1 MNRSRN
7 VSSEPATI
15 PPAGVLSLPSRPVTP
30 QVAVA
35 RRMLFAFGLL
45 VASAVIVYL
54 GRDGY
59 RDVAH
64 PGQPLSLLA
73 SVYYATVTLS
83 TTGFGDVVPTT
94 DATRLVNIVL
104 ITPIRVIFLI
114 LLVGTT
120 LEVLTERTR
129 RNFRAA
135 RWRSKVTGHAV
146 VIGYGTKGRSVVT
159 TLEQAGLSRES
170 IVVVDA
176 APEVISEANVAGLVA
191 ITGDATRREVLLRAK
206 ADSAAQVVIA
216 VNRDDS
222 AILIAL
228 TARQLSPSATIVA
241 AVREEE
247 NEALLR
253 QSGADQVIVS
263 SATAGRLLGIS
274 TVRPAAGQVISD
286 LLDRSRGLGLTERP
300 ASPAELGSPAS
311 GVRGPVIAVMRGDQV
326 LACDD
331 PRAGRLAS
339 GDRLIMI
346 GAREADGRYPD
357 PGGTAAQ
364 R

>member
-1 MNRSRN
+1 M
-7 VSSEPATI
+7 
-15 PPAGVLSLPSRPVTP
+15 
-30 QVAVA
+30 
-35 RRMLFAFGLL
+35 
-45 VASAVIVYL
+45 
-54 GRDGY
+54 
-59 RDVAH
+59 
-64 PGQPLSLLA
+64 
-73 SVYYATVTLS
+73 
-83 TTGFGDVVPTT
+83 
-94 DATRLVNIVL
+94 
-104 ITPIRVIFLI
+104 
-114 LLVGTT
+114 
-120 LEVLTERTR
+120 
-129 RNFRAA
+129 
-135 RWRSKVTGHAV
+135 TGHAV

-286 LLDRSRGLGLTERP
+286 LLDRSRGLGLTER
-300 ASPAELGSPAS
+300 AVSPAELGSPAS
-311 GVRGPVIAVMRGDQV
+311 GIPGPVIAVMRGDQV

-331 PRAGRLAS
+331 PLAGRLAS

-346 GAREADGRYPD
+346 GAREADGRYP
-357 PGGTAAQ
+357 
-364 R
+364 

>member
-1 MNRSRN
+1 MISRSRN
-7 VSSEPATI
+7 VSSEPASVR
-15 PPAGVLSLPSRPVTP
+15 PAGVFSLPSRPVTP
-30 QVAVA
+30 LVAVS
-35 RRMLFAFGLL
+35 RRMLFASGLL
-45 VASAVIVYL
+45 VVSAVIVYL
-54 GRDGY
+54 GRAGY

-64 PGQPLSLLA
+64 PGRPLSLLA
-73 SVYYATVTLS
+73 SIYYSTVTLS
-83 TTGFGDVVPTT
+83 TTGFGDVVPAT
-94 DATRLVNIVL
+94 DVARLVNIVL

-120 LEVLTERTR
+120 LEVLTERTTR
-129 RNFRAA
+129 SFRAA
-135 RWRSKVTGHAV
+135 RWRSRVTGHAV

-159 TLEQAGLSRES
+159 TLEQAGLSRDD
-170 IVVVDA
+170 IVVVDVA
-176 APEVISEANVAGLVA
+176 SDAVSEANVAGLVA
-191 ITGDATRREVLLRAK
+191 ITGDATRRDVLISAK
-206 ADSAAQVVIA
+206 ADLAAQVVIA

-222 AILIAL
+222 AVLIAL

-247 NEALLR
+247 NESLLR
-253 QSGADQVIVS
+253 QSGADQVVVS

-286 LLDRSRGLGLTERP
+286 LLDRSRGLGLTERA
-300 ASPAELGSPAS
+300 ASDAEVGSPAS
-311 GVRGPVIAVMRGDQV
+311 GVPGPVIAVLRGDQV

-331 PRAGRLAS
+331 PLAGRLAA

-346 GAREADGRYPD
+346 GPRADSRYPQPD
-357 PGGTAAQ
+357 SAPRQ